1 MPKIAFEQGSH
12 VFSKSRLGF
21 AQSALNL
28 GFPKCGSGFEDWEF
42 FPRVGIRVRGLGI
55 FTRNVDQGS
64 RIGHIF
70 CNADQGSTIG
80 NLSSELG
87 SGFEDFL

>member
-28 GFPKCGSGFEDWEF
+28 GFPKCGSGFEDCEYSTAM
-42 FPRVGIRVRGLGI
+42 RIRVRGLGI
-55 FTRNVDQGS
+55 FARNS
-64 RIGHIF
+64 
-70 CNADQGSTIG
+70 
-80 NLSSELG
+80 L
-87 SGFEDFL
+87 FEDMLKSRR